1 MHKIEI
7 NHVNLGYIVKVGC
20 QTFVFTDPIVMA
32 DALKEYCQDP
42 KAAEEKYVTIKT
54 LDPIQCRPHWLNV
67 FPSASPVEDVTV
79 GTPRTSCI

>member
-7 NHVNLGYIVKVGC
+7 NHVNLGYVVKVGC

-54 LDPIQCRPHWLNV
+54 LDPFQSRPQWNNV
-67 FPSASPVEDVTV
+67 SPSGSPVEDVTL
-79 GTPRTSCI
+79 GTPRVGSI